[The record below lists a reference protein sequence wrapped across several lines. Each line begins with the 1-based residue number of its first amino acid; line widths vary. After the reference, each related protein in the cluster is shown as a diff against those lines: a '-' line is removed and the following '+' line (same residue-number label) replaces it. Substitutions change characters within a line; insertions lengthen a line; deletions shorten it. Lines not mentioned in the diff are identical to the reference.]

1 MYTFMKILSFIICRL
16 PIRCRQ
22 ALGRGLGYFFWTFVP
37 KGRKI
42 LAQKQILDCGIT
54 ESPAAA
60 LDIGRASSLR
70 FGPMIVEVLSYPDL
84 LRRGFFEKFTV
95 TGRAYLDALKESGEG
110 AVFMASHAG
119 NWEILGAWLAM
130 SGYPLISVAQQQ
142 NGGSDVFINEY
153 RTMMKQHVT

>member
-60 LDIGRASSLR
+60 LDIGKASSLR

-142 NGGSDVFINEY
+142 NGGSDVFINELSLI
-153 RTMMKQHVT
+153 HI